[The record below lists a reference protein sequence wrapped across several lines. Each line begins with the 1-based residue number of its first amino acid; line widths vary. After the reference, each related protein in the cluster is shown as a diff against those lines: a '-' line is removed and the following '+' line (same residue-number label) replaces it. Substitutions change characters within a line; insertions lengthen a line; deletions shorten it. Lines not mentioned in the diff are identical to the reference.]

1 VHIDHR
7 GITDISNELL
17 PDIVTSLIRPL
28 LIAVVFLLYIGSAY
42 ADDNVFQKGC
52 LYLQLN
58 PCILFFKVVQANRG
72 SSTMDSDMQ
81 RSCEALG
88 IVDKGL
94 RAESLEEK
102 MELLVNLKA
111 LMRETPIPYF
121 INATVLRLLEV
132 FRHNDSAL
140 RRFIVQIMGECS
152 DELRVVY
159 SKAEIIRRLMRIS
172 YSNDSLTRAF
182 NLRLLATLSAVISDN
197 KRVHHLIMKSVDCA
211 HKDERAAAIVAMNSF
226 ATASKRFSE
235 MALRKM
241 QQVVASSKCSLRLKV
256 YVVRVVAHLHA
267 DDETIVNAV
276 DICERILFET
286 SNKFIVSTVI
296 TSLTDIV
303 RTRRVAMPRLVDA
316 LLRFERNSAK
326 GGSLRRIVLRSLKA
340 LAPAADLLS
349 SSTVEDICM
358 LGERIVDRE
367 ELVLWLGV
375 IRCLIVQKVRLVN
388 VIISDYIMK
397 RRRLLFDRDRRVCL
411 KAIQVFICLY
421 SLMPSSGVS
430 LALQTTFTRHIGS
443 ISREDSERFY
453 RLLTVFIRTK
463 ACPSEIVY
471 ALVDTIL
478 KSPLRDDC
486 MPHVL
491 QFLIASAE
499 THSMLSSRLFHW
511 AANKLAEGVDFSDTT
526 LFARLIYAPGV
537 KTDDLPAVHWNAWG
551 ADAWTMYRV
560 ARTAMRNGHLKSV
573 ALPILEKL
581 EHKAMCAEN
590 RLWLSSLKSI
600 CMATVEELK
609 LDEIEHAIANYDQA
623 VCTLEML
630 LAKKTWWHCFW
641 FAERYVDCV
650 RSTLSVLRRVLVTKN
665 FTLSSFVIRSP
676 SQQWKT
682 CATNMMECYEK
693 WHYLLRQCYDADPD
707 TIVGLDVKCF
717 ECSLMSAALLWLV
730 DEDSQLHFDSLFES
744 FAAMRTSAVNTCLR
758 EPADWAKEQLDLLKV
773 ANVPFEKRLS
783 NKYISYLM
791 KIFERLCCGPVFLP
805 RFFFQQLKLTEFKL
819 NVSPQPSD
827 SIHSVESEA
836 SEMHEEFCVAERI
849 ENDDD
854 LSCLKVSHGSE
865 IPFVVEGMIKSSSS
879 CSIRTFIVT
888 ITVKSKDG
896 SRMIRSW
903 SETIN
908 SEEENCFKVQ
918 IPYLPQE
925 DCIMKFMLEFVDE
938 SRRHW
943 VSHSKVEVRV
953 IVNEDDY
960 EDRRRERKQL

>member
-1 VHIDHR
+1 
-7 GITDISNELL
+7 
-17 PDIVTSLIRPL
+17 
-28 LIAVVFLLYIGSAY
+28 
-42 ADDNVFQKGC
+42 
-52 LYLQLN
+52 
-58 PCILFFKVVQANRG
+58 
-72 SSTMDSDMQ
+72 
-81 RSCEALG
+81 
-88 IVDKGL
+88 
-94 RAESLEEK
+94 
-102 MELLVNLKA
+102 
-111 LMRETPIPYF
+111 
-121 INATVLRLLEV
+121 
-132 FRHNDSAL
+132 
-140 RRFIVQIMGECS
+140 
-152 DELRVVY
+152 
-159 SKAEIIRRLMRIS
+159 
-172 YSNDSLTRAF
+172 
-182 NLRLLATLSAVISDN
+182 
-197 KRVHHLIMKSVDCA
+197 
-211 HKDERAAAIVAMNSF
+211 
-226 ATASKRFSE
+226 

-303 RTRRVAMPRLVDA
+303 RTRRVAMPRL
-316 LLRFERNSAK
+316 
-326 GGSLRRIVLRSLKA
+326 
-340 LAPAADLLS
+340 
-349 SSTVEDICM
+349 DICM

-388 VIISDYIMK
+388 VIIS
-397 RRRLLFDRDRRVCL
+397 
-411 KAIQVFICLY
+411 VFICLY

-463 ACPSEIVY
+463 ACPSEI
-471 ALVDTIL
+471 
-478 KSPLRDDC
+478 SPLRDDC

-581 EHKAMCAEN
+581 EHKAVCAEN

-960 EDRRRERKQL
+960 EDRRRERKQLTDRSSDVVS